1 MFFLNK
7 IEFFNMKLME
17 YDFLYFELIFYREI
31 FYKKK
36 FINERDNTIEKR

>member
-1 MFFLNK
+1 
-7 IEFFNMKLME
+7 MKLIE

-31 FYKKK
+31 FIKKK